1 MCGLQLVSSS
11 TILAQDTTAAATDR
25 DGDGPE
31 PPGHVKKRLTKK
43 LHFLERVADSKRQ
56 ALSATA
62 GIRKKAHKSKH
73 KQQKPLPDLSSLAD
87 LLAEVGQKQQQQA
100 PEAGQGA
107 DGQPNK
113 QKGRTEQI
121 TGSKARR
128 AVTYVS
134 PPLCAHGAFQTHA
147 TAFACIRLYSRVFI
161 HLLSATGVCR
171 SHHTSECAF
180 YNKLAVVGSFKC
192 ACLVWCSQVE
202 TRRMQQ
208 VLAHPDFQ
216 ANPLAAIR
224 NHLAATLPEPAP
236 AKPQSRNKQQ
246 PRRPKQKMP
255 KSEAAMMQS

>member
-1 MCGLQLVSSS
+1 MCGLELVSSS
-11 TILAQDTTAAATDR
+11 TILAQDTTAAATDG

-87 LLAEVGQKQQQQA
+87 LLAEVGQKQHQQA

-134 PPLCAHGAFQTHA
+134 PLLCVRGAFQTHA
-147 TAFACIRLYSRVFI
+147 TAFACIRLYSGIFI
-161 HLLSATGVCR
+161 YLLLLLAYAGAITQVSVHFITSLLWWARSSVPALCGAVRWRQDECSKSWHIQTFRPTPLQQSGIIWQPLFQNLHL
-171 SHHTSECAF
+171 
-180 YNKLAVVGSFKC
+180 
-192 ACLVWCSQVE
+192 
-202 TRRMQQ
+202 
-208 VLAHPDFQ
+208 
-216 ANPLAAIR
+216 
-224 NHLAATLPEPAP
+224 
-236 AKPQSRNKQQ
+236 
-246 PRRPKQKMP
+246 
-255 KSEAAMMQS
+255 

>member
-1 MCGLQLVSSS
+1 MVIKKVGGAKNRKPVKP
-11 TILAQDTTAAATDR
+11 AADTAAAATDR

-107 DGQPNK
+107 DRQPNK

-121 TGSKARR
+121 NGSKARR
-128 AVTYVS
+128 AVT
-134 PPLCAHGAFQTHA
+134 
-147 TAFACIRLYSRVFI
+147 
-161 HLLSATGVCR
+161 
-171 SHHTSECAF
+171 
-180 YNKLAVVGSFKC
+180 
-192 ACLVWCSQVE
+192 QVE

-236 AKPQSRNKQQ
+236 AKPQSKNKQQ
-246 PRRPKQKMP
+246 PRRPKQKKP
-255 KSEAAMMQS
+255 KSQAAMMQS

>member
-1 MCGLQLVSSS
+1 M
-11 TILAQDTTAAATDR
+11 LAQDTTAAATDQ

-31 PPGHVKKRLTKK
+31 PPSHVKKRLTKK

-121 TGSKARR
+121 NGSKARR
-128 AVTYVS
+128 AVTYVIS
-134 PPLCAHGAFQTHA
+134 SFVCAWCLSNAW
-147 TAFACIRLYSRVFI
+147 IK
-161 HLLSATGVCR
+161 LLPCSKHYTKLIC
-171 SHHTSECAF
+171 TS
-180 YNKLAVVGSFKC
+180 
-192 ACLVWCSQVE
+192 
-202 TRRMQQ
+202 T
-208 VLAHPDFQ
+208 
-216 ANPLAAIR
+216 
-224 NHLAATLPEPAP
+224 
-236 AKPQSRNKQQ
+236 
-246 PRRPKQKMP
+246 
-255 KSEAAMMQS
+255 

>member
-1 MCGLQLVSSS
+1 MVKKKLGGSKNHKPVKP
-11 TILAQDTTAAATDR
+11 TADTTAAATDQ

-31 PPGHVKKRLTKK
+31 PPSHVKKRLTKK
-43 LHFLERVADSKRQ
+43 LHFLEKVADSKLQ

-73 KQQKPLPDLSSLAD
+73 KQQKPLLDLNSLAD
-87 LLAEVGQKQQQQA
+87 LLAEVDQKQQA
-100 PEAGQGA
+100 LEAGQGD

-121 TGSKARR
+121 NGSKARR
-128 AVTYVS
+128 AVT
-134 PPLCAHGAFQTHA
+134 
-147 TAFACIRLYSRVFI
+147 
-161 HLLSATGVCR
+161 
-171 SHHTSECAF
+171 
-180 YNKLAVVGSFKC
+180 
-192 ACLVWCSQVE
+192 QVE
-202 TRRMQQ
+202 TTRMQQ

-236 AKPQSRNKQQ
+236 VKPQSKHKQQ
-246 PRRPKQKMP
+246 PRRPKQKKP

>member
-1 MCGLQLVSSS
+1 M
-11 TILAQDTTAAATDR
+11 LAQDTTAAATDQ

-31 PPGHVKKRLTKK
+31 PPSHVKKRLTKK

-121 TGSKARR
+121 NGSKARR
-128 AVTYVS
+128 AVTYVIS
-134 PPLCAHGAFQTHA
+134 SCVMLSKCVGQAASLQHAPHQDTMQALVSFSGIFSHSSCESAVYMSYACGMPL
-147 TAFACIRLYSRVFI
+147 
-161 HLLSATGVCR
+161 
-171 SHHTSECAF
+171 
-180 YNKLAVVGSFKC
+180 
-192 ACLVWCSQVE
+192 
-202 TRRMQQ
+202 
-208 VLAHPDFQ
+208 
-216 ANPLAAIR
+216 
-224 NHLAATLPEPAP
+224 LPMH
-236 AKPQSRNKQQ
+236 S
-246 PRRPKQKMP
+246 
-255 KSEAAMMQS
+255 

>member
-1 MCGLQLVSSS
+1 MVKKKLGGSKKRKPVKPAADS
-11 TILAQDTTAAATDR
+11 TAAATDQ

-31 PPGHVKKRLTKK
+31 PPSHVKKRLTKK

-87 LLAEVGQKQQQQA
+87 LLAEVGQKQHQQA
-100 PEAGQGA
+100 AEAGQGA

-121 TGSKARR
+121 NGSKARR
-128 AVTYVS
+128 AVT
-134 PPLCAHGAFQTHA
+134 
-147 TAFACIRLYSRVFI
+147 
-161 HLLSATGVCR
+161 
-171 SHHTSECAF
+171 
-180 YNKLAVVGSFKC
+180 
-192 ACLVWCSQVE
+192 QVE
-202 TRRMQQ
+202 TTRMQQ

-236 AKPQSRNKQQ
+236 VKPQSNHKQQ
-246 PRRPKQKMP
+246 PRRPKQRKP